1 MARKLKGGAIQSGT
15 INVTQLSTT
24 VVTNI
29 TQGGGP
35 KVTAI
40 TYPNS
45 ANAASNSGNESIV
58 LTGTGFEPGVQI
70 YINGN
75 AVPAVS
81 RTNANSVSFTTPALG
96 TGATYVVYV
105 VNPDGG
111 TAIFVPGMQ
120 VSAGPVWVT
129 TSPLSS
135 WGASQALSR
144 NLVATSDSAVS
155 YSLAVGSSL
164 PGGLSLASNGLL
176 SGTLSSQPGSET
188 TYNFTAVA
196 TDAELQTS
204 SKAFSINAT
213 VGITATGGTVSNISG
228 YRVHT
233 FTSSGS
239 FTVTG
244 GVGTVEYLVVAGGGG
259 SGYGNGFCGGGG
271 GAGGYRI
278 GSGLAVTAG
287 TSYDVTVGAGGAGGT
302 YDRGSA
308 AGSPSTFSS
317 ITSAGGG
324 QGGQG
329 GAAGGNGGSGGG
341 AGGFPNT
348 GRAAGAGN
356 TPSTSPSQG
365 NNGGSP
371 GSSLGGGGGGAGS
384 AGNPSGLNGGSAAA
398 STISGSTVYYAGGGG
413 GSPNGL
419 GGGTATSSEKGG
431 GGDGGGAGPVG
442 GVAGSPNTGGGA
454 GGAGGFAP
462 DGAGAF
468 AGHKSGGSGIVIIRY
483 AA

>member
-129 TSPLSS
+129 TSPLLS

-176 SGTLSSQPGSET
+176 SGTLSSQPESET

-213 VGITATGGTVSNISG
+213 LGITATGGTVSNIAG

-259 SGYGNGFCGGGG
+259 AGFKESYGHNYIGAGGAGGFRTGTGFAVTSGTTYTVTVGAGGGAGNGSGGYGAGQQGQNSVFSTISATGGGGGGKGSVGQAGGSGGGGGGNSSTGLAGGAGNLGGYTPVEGYAGGTGSYNAGGGGGG
-271 GAGGYRI
+271 GAGG
-278 GSGLAVTAG
+278 AG
-287 TSYDVTVGAGGAGGT
+287 TNAPAGTGGP
-302 YDRGSA
+302 GVS
-308 AGSPSTFSS
+308 SS
-317 ITSAGGG
+317 ITGTAITYA
-324 QGGQG
+324 QGGY
-329 GAAGGNGGSGGG
+329 GS
-341 AGGFPNT
+341 
-348 GRAAGAGN
+348 AGAGN
-356 TPSTSPSQG
+356 GLTNRG
-365 NNGGSP
+365 NGGNC
-371 GSSLGGGGGGAGS
+371 SSEFATSGGGG
-384 AGNPSGLNGGSAAA
+384 
-398 STISGSTVYYAGGGG
+398 
-413 GSPNGL
+413 
-419 GGGTATSSEKGG
+419 
-431 GGDGGGAGPVG
+431 
-442 GVAGSPNTGGGA
+442 
-454 GGAGGFAP
+454 
-462 DGAGAF
+462 
-468 AGHKSGGSGIVIIRY
+468 SGGSGIVIIRY